1 MKIDFYYSL
10 NKIKSYLKQ
19 VTDVLLIVVA
29 VALLL
34 GILFGSDAPFVG
46 AVYSNLVTILDTIG
60 ESGVVA
66 LVSLIIIF
74 LINKKLKLVA
84 MGGIEPPTPA
94 L

>member
-34 GILFGSDAPFVG
+34 GVLFGPDAPFVG
-46 AVYSNLVTILDTIG
+46 TVYSL
-60 ESGVVA
+60 
-66 LVSLIIIF
+66 SLIHIS
-74 LINKKLKLVA
+74 
-84 MGGIEPPTPA
+84 EPTSPY
-94 L
+94 

>member
-1 MKIDFYYSL
+1 MKLDFYYSL

-19 VTDVLLIVVA
+19 VTDVLLVVVA

-34 GILFGSDAPFVG
+34 GFLFGPDAPFVG

-60 ESGVVA
+60 DSGVVA

-74 LINKKLKLVA
+74 LINKK
-84 MGGIEPPTPA
+84 
-94 L
+94 

>member
-19 VTDVLLIVVA
+19 VTDVLLVIVA

-34 GILFGSDAPFVG
+34 GVLFGPDAPFVG
-46 AVYSNLVTILDTIG
+46 VVYSNLVTILDTIG
-60 ESGVVA
+60 DSGVVA

-74 LINKKLKLVA
+74 LINKK
-84 MGGIEPPTPA
+84 
-94 L
+94 

>member
-1 MKIDFYYSL
+1 MKLDFYYSL

-19 VTDVLLIVVA
+19 VTDVLLVVVA

-34 GILFGSDAPFVG
+34 GGLFGPDAAFVG

-60 ESGVVA
+60 DSGVVA

-74 LINKKLKLVA
+74 LINKK
-84 MGGIEPPTPA
+84 
-94 L
+94 

>member
-34 GILFGSDAPFVG
+34 GVLFGSDAPFVG

-60 ESGVVA
+60 DSGVVA

-74 LINKKLKLVA
+74 LINKK
-84 MGGIEPPTPA
+84 
-94 L
+94 

>member
-1 MKIDFYYSL
+1 MKLDFYYSL

-34 GILFGSDAPFVG
+34 GVRFGPDAPFVG
-46 AVYSNLVTILDTIG
+46 AVYSNLVTVLDTIG
-60 ESGVVA
+60 DSGVVA

-74 LINKKLKLVA
+74 LINKK
-84 MGGIEPPTPA
+84 
-94 L
+94 

>member
-1 MKIDFYYSL
+1 MKLDFYYSL

-19 VTDVLLIVVA
+19 VTDVLLVVVA

-34 GILFGSDAPFVG
+34 GVLCGPDAPFVG

-60 ESGVVA
+60 DSGVVA

-74 LINKKLKLVA
+74 LINKK
-84 MGGIEPPTPA
+84 
-94 L
+94 

>member
-46 AVYSNLVTILDTIG
+46 VVYSNLVTILDTLG
-60 ESGVVA
+60 DSGVVA

-74 LINKKLKLVA
+74 LVNKK
-84 MGGIEPPTPA
+84 
-94 L
+94 